1 MWAPFYGS
9 RIECTTVAI
18 APDQALTAA
27 DCLFEEASGRRM
39 QPQSLHVLMGF
50 ARDKHQIDAL
60 VQGYHFDIGYDH
72 ERPYDTLDSPWGCI
86 EAYGAAAGGPP
97 WHCAREYSAGYRQPM
112 TGGYGKDCAFM
123 MTVDS
128 RCRVRQWSAKAPPH
142 Q

>member
-1 MWAPFYGS
+1 MGAPFYGS

-72 ERPYDTLDSPWGCI
+72 ERPYDTLDSDWAVLKLTAPLPADHPGI
-86 EAYGAAAGGPP
+86 ALANTLPD
-97 WHCAREYSAGYRQPM
+97 
-112 TGGYGKDCAFM
+112 TG
-123 MTVDS
+123 S
-128 RCRVRQWSAKAPPH
+128 P
-142 Q
+142 